1 VSNPFGLEEYPWV
14 ADARGAVILLLSL
27 CMLASALS
35 LVLRYRRLGGKV
47 RQQIKWIA
55 FAASLMAI
63 LFVVTLV
70 GGGLLT
76 PGTTDAA
83 QPL

>member
-1 VSNPFGLEEYPWV
+1 MHASFSFELGV
-14 ADARGAVILLLSL
+14 ALP
-27 CMLASALS
+27 AS
-35 LVLRYRRLGGKV
+35 GGKV
-47 RQQIKWIA
+47 CQQIKWIA

>member
-1 VSNPFGLEEYPWV
+1 MHASFSFELGV
-14 ADARGAVILLLSL
+14 ALP
-27 CMLASALS
+27 AS
-35 LVLRYRRLGGKV
+35 GGKV